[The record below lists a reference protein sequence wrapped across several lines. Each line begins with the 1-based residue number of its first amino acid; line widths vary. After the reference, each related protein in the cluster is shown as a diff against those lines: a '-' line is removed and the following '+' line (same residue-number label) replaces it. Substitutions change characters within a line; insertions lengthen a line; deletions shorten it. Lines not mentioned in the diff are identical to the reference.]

1 MNIGPK
7 IVSKIPVSKTHFEQ
21 YVKYE
26 YEHPNL
32 ERNELCDEKLKIAFS
47 SLISNDS
54 PGCDG
59 ISSNTIIKYHPL
71 AF

>member
-26 YEHPNL
+26 RPNL

-47 SLISNDS
+47 SIISNDS
-54 PGCDG
+54 PGYDG